1 MTTPARARLTVNP
14 DAERHLVVQ
23 RTARYVRL
31 GGEGTVRDVWVCI
44 HGFGQLARRFA
55 RELGP
60 LVAPG
65 RLVLVPEAL
74 NRYYQASTTEEHRN
88 APVGATWM
96 TREDRVHE
104 IADYVA
110 YLDALYA
117 LEVAPLVA
125 AGARVTAMGF
135 SQGVTT
141 TVRWAAMG
149 TAPLHR
155 LVCWAGALPHD
166 LDLVQHRARL
176 AALAPALVIGDDD
189 HFGDWAA
196 IDTQVKRL
204 DAAGIPHT
212 LHRFAGGHTLDD
224 ALLAEMAR
232 R

>member
-1 MTTPARARLTVNP
+1 MTVPRVRLTVTP
-14 DAERHLVVQ
+14 EQERHLTVR

-44 HGFGQLARRFA
+44 HGYGQLARRFA
-55 RELGP
+55 RDLGA
-60 LVAPG
+60 LVVPG

-74 NRYYQASTTEEHRN
+74 NRFYQASTSDDHRT

-96 TREDRVHE
+96 TREDRETE

-117 LEVAPLVA
+117 AEVAPLVA

-141 TVRWAAMG
+141 TVRWSVLG
-149 TAPLHR
+149 TSHVDR

-166 LDLVQHRARL
+166 VDLAVHAVRLRAMQ
-176 AALAPALVIGDDD
+176 PAVVIGDRDE
-189 HFGDWAA
+189 FADWASVEA
-196 IDTQVKRL
+196 QVQRL
-204 DAAGIPHT
+204 DAAGIAHT
-212 LHRFAGGHTLDD
+212 LHRFDGTHTLDD
-224 ALLAEMAR
+224 ALLTALATR
-232 R
+232 